1 MRTRFISLLFIV
13 LFSSSL
19 ESPGQDNH
27 YWSQQFGAKSTLLG
41 GAMIGGVRDNSA
53 IFYNPG
59 AFAFINYPS
68 LSVNANLYEMNK
80 LLIKDGAGEGI
91 NLNSAKVSI
100 FPQIISGMMT
110 LKRCPRMHMSYSLM
124 TRHYDNILI
133 KTRLTS
139 QDFSAP
145 SQGIEQ
151 YIGVFDYANQL
162 NEQWLGLAAS
172 YEINEKLGIGIS
184 FFGNYRAQT
193 YQQSYFVRKIQL
205 EDSTNWII
213 TSNNDKFMRYWTMSG
228 LFKIG
233 IAYETS
239 RWKLG
244 FTATSPSFGFAGRG
258 DIQREFSVYTASD
271 DPTDTAQSF
280 ILMDRVSKTKTR
292 YQRPFSMGF
301 GVEYST
307 PKTRIALS
315 GEYYFGIRQ
324 YDMMAPQSTPF
335 VYPPQYEDSSYIQEF
350 TQDFL
355 LVQRK
360 SKPVFNVGIG
370 LEQKL
375 FARLSLLAGFHTD
388 FSSYDQPEH
397 EDIFSNHG
405 GNWDLYHCSLGLSI
419 QRQKQIISVGITYT
433 FSPQDRIDPYA
444 MINPNQTGF
453 KQATVHSQTFAI
465 SIGYTYLFPRE

>member
-1 MRTRFISLLFIV
+1 MRKKIVSLLFIL
-13 LFSSSL
+13 LFCNSL
-19 ESPGQDNH
+19 KPSAQDNH

-59 AFAFINYPS
+59 AFTFIKYPS

-80 LLIKDGAGEGI
+80 LLIKDGAGEGV
-91 NLNSAKVSI
+91 NLNSARVSI
-100 FPQIISGMMT
+100 FPQIISGMLT
-110 LKRCPRMHMSYSLM
+110 LKKWPRMHLSYCLM

-133 KTRLTS
+133 KTRFTS
-139 QDFSAP
+139 QDFSGP
-145 SQGIEQ
+145 SQGVEE
-151 YIGVFDYANQL
+151 YIGVFDYTNQL
-162 NEQWLGLAAS
+162 NEQWLGFAAS
-172 YEINEKLGIGIS
+172 YEVNDKLGVGIS

-205 EDSTNWII
+205 DDSTNWII
-213 TSNNDKFMRYWTMSG
+213 TSNNDKFLKYWTMSG

-233 IAYETS
+233 IAYETG

-244 FTATSPSFGFAGRG
+244 FTVTTPSFGFAGRG
-258 DIQREFSVYTASD
+258 DMQREFSVFAASD

-280 ILMDRVSKTKTR
+280 ILMGRVSKTKVR
-292 YQRPFSMGF
+292 FQRPLSMGF

-324 YDMMAPQSTPF
+324 YDMMAPQATPF
-335 VYPPQYEDSSYIQEF
+335 IYPPQYEDSSYIQAF
-350 TQDFL
+350 AHDFL

-360 SKPVFNVGIG
+360 ARSVFNVAIG

-375 FARLSLLAGFHTD
+375 FPRLSLLAGFHTD
-388 FSSYDQPEH
+388 FSSYEESEH
-397 EDIFSNHG
+397 EEIFSNHG
-405 GNWDLYHCSLGLSI
+405 GNWDLYHCSLGLSF
-419 QRQKQIISVGITYT
+419 QRKKQIISVGITYT
-433 FSPQDRIDPYA
+433 FSPQDIIDPYA
-444 MINPNQTGF
+444 MINPNQAGF
-453 KQATVHSQTFAI
+453 KEATVHSQTFAI